1 MLIVML
7 QKIWHKKWMSI
18 SLLIGIV
25 FLVACA
31 VSFPMYRTAIFDNM
45 VQEEFD
51 QSYSL
56 SGEWEALN
64 RLEYTARQ
72 DEGGRTIQSIEHF
85 VQELCEKLGVV
96 EQETVTYYVTARAA
110 AYSEMNRDDVSEL
123 PLRISFLSDLE
134 DHIAILRGEMYS
146 ASGID
151 DEGYLEAII
160 SEACVVNSSLILGET
175 VIVPSLP
182 DPDGEP
188 LRVRIVG
195 IFREEDEKDIYWQ
208 VDPDSLTN
216 NCMIRE
222 ELFREYFTGE
232 MAEKITL
239 TCQYYPIWD
248 YKALKASDVNGLYN
262 ETRYQ
267 AEQGAYRSIFS
278 DSPYLTILETY
289 MRKETRI
296 DLTLFIL
303 QVPIWILLGAFLF
316 MIAAQMY
323 DVERN
328 EISVIKSRGSSGLQ
342 IFRLYLYQSIFLTVL
357 GALAGLP
364 LGKMFARA
372 LGAAGSFLE
381 FNMSRNLEVHYTPD
395 TFIYLG
401 LVMTGSVIMI
411 TIPAVRHSRLTIVK
425 LKRQRAARKWAWWEK
440 CFLDV
445 ILLAL
450 SIAGYQLS
458 LSMESL
464 IIESALK
471 GTATTPLMYLD
482 SSLFIIGAGL
492 FLVRLQPFII
502 RLIYTIGKR
511 FWGPASYISFM
522 ENHKN
527 GRKQQFIMLFLI
539 LSVSLGMY
547 HATAARTILQN
558 AKENVEYING
568 ADLVIKEIWRNN
580 SSISFDGVAAKL
592 EYYEPDYDKYYSL
605 PGAVS
610 YTKVIYDTDAGLNG
624 GNRNGLAVTLMGIH
638 TKQFGENTF
647 LSARLL
653 EKPYYEYLNELAV
666 APKGALV
673 SSNFR
678 DILGYEKGDSIS
690 FFNHDRKTVNC
701 EIVDFVDYWPGYTPS
716 VMVLNPDDSTTA
728 QPQYLIVAN
737 IAFLTGNLGTTPYE
751 IWAAI
756 EDMDTGAFNKWAADN
771 DVHLEKYVDREAELR
786 TVEEDPLLQGTNGI
800 LTMGFLVTMTLF
812 ATGYLIYWI
821 LSIRSREMVFG
832 ILRAE
837 GLHRGEVFH
846 ILINEQIFCGGFAVL
861 AGSAVGVI
869 SSRMFVPI
877 LQLSYAASDQALPMR
892 LITSNLDMIRLYL
905 VIGAVLLICLSILVI
920 LVRKLDVAKALKLG
934 EE

>member
-1 MLIVML
+1 
-7 QKIWHKKWMSI
+7 MSI

-25 FLVACA
+25 FLVACT
-31 VSFPMYRTAIFDNM
+31 VSFPMYRTAIFDHM

-51 QSYSL
+51 RSYSL
-56 SGEWEALN
+56 RGEWDALN
-64 RLEYTARQ
+64 HLEYTARQ
-72 DEGGRTIQSIEHF
+72 DEGGRTIQSIERF
-85 VQELCEKLGVV
+85 VQELDERLGVAG
-96 EQETVTYYVTARAA
+96 QETVTYYVTARED

-123 PLRISFLSDLE
+123 PLRISFLSNLE
-134 DHIAILRGEMYS
+134 EHITIIRGEMYS
-146 ASGID
+146 ASGISD
-151 DEGYLEAII
+151 DGCLEAII
-160 SEACVVNSSLILGET
+160 SEACVVNSSLLLGET
-175 VIVPSLP
+175 VLFPSLFS
-182 DPDGEP
+182 PDGEP

-195 IFREEDEKDIYWQ
+195 IFKEENAKDPYWQ

-222 ELFREYFTGE
+222 ELFRQYFTGE

-239 TCQYYPIWD
+239 TCQYYPLWD
-248 YKALKASDVNGLYN
+248 YKQLKASGVSGLYN

-296 DLTLFIL
+296 NLTLFIL
-303 QVPIWILLGAFLF
+303 QVPVWILLGAFLF

-323 DVERN
+323 EVERN

-342 IFRLYLYQSIFLTVL
+342 IFRLYFYQNVLLTVL
-357 GALAGLP
+357 GSLAGLP
-364 LGKMFARA
+364 LGKLFARA

-381 FNMSRNLEVHYTPD
+381 FNMRRSLEVHYTPD
-395 TFIYLG
+395 TFLYL
-401 LVMTGSVIMI
+401 LIVMAGSVIM
-411 TIPAVRHSRLTIVK
+411 TTLPAIKHSQLSIVK
-425 LKRQRAARKWAWWEK
+425 LKQEKAARKWAWWEK

-450 SIAGYQLS
+450 SIAGYRLCLQ
-458 LSMESL
+458 MEPL

-471 GTATTPLMYLD
+471 GTATTPLMYVD

-492 FLVRLQPFII
+492 FLVRLQPLII
-502 RLIYTIGKR
+502 RLIYIIGKR
-511 FWGPASYISFM
+511 FWGSASYISFM
-522 ENHKN
+522 ENYKN

-539 LSVSLGMY
+539 LSISLGMY

-558 AKENVEYING
+558 AKENVEYLNG
-568 ADLVIKEIWRNN
+568 ADLVIREIWRNN
-580 SSISFDGVAAKL
+580 SSISYDGIAAKL

-624 GNRNGLAVTLMGIH
+624 GGRSGLVVTLMGIH
-638 TKQFGENTF
+638 TKQFGENTS

-666 APKGALV
+666 VPKGALV

-678 DILGYEKGDSIS
+678 DILGYKKGDSIS
-690 FFNHDRKTVNC
+690 FFNHDRKSINC
-701 EIVDFVDYWPGYTPS
+701 EIVDFVDYWPGFTPS
-716 VMVLNPDDSTTA
+716 VTVLNPDDSVIM

-737 IAFLTGNLGTTPYE
+737 IAFLTNNLGTTPYE
-751 IWAAI
+751 TWAAM
-756 EDMDTGAFNKWAADN
+756 EDMDTGAFNEWVAEN

-786 TVEEDPLLQGTNGI
+786 SVEEDPLLQGTNGI
-800 LTMGFLVTMTLF
+800 LTMGFLVTMVLF

-821 LSIRSREMVFG
+821 LSIRSREMMFG

-837 GLHRGEVFH
+837 GMHRGEIFH

-861 AGSAVGVI
+861 AGSAVGI
-869 SSRMFVPI
+869 LSSRMFVPI

-892 LITSNLDMIRLYL
+892 LITDNRDMVRLYL
-905 VIGAVLLICLSILVI
+905 VIGAVLFICLSILVI
-920 LVRKLDVAKALKLG
+920 LVRRLDVAKALKLG